1 MVSYTI
7 LPACLPVCLT
17 PVVQSPDR
25 VLGAGGGGR
34 GGWEAPQASC
44 ARRVR
49 GSLAHCWKQRL
60 GL

>member
-25 VLGAGGGGR
+25 VMRSERGGGGGKRRKQVAHAVFVAPWRTAGSR
-34 GGWEAPQASC
+34 G
-44 ARRVR
+44 
-49 GSLAHCWKQRL
+49 
-60 GL
+60 